1 MKPPGSKRK
10 SALVRIGGSIPARL
24 SRHKL
29 QSMKE
34 RALKREK
41 VDHASISTDS
51 VVEVGA
57 APRPIGARGKTDY
70 SIERT
75 AYQRRKAELLCKF
88 AGEYVVFVGETMLGP
103 FPEFGVAHREALR
116 AFGRRPLYIKQVLAE
131 EPIVE
136 LGAAGIAC
144 RS

>member
-1 MKPPGSKRK
+1 MKTPGPRRK
-10 SALVRIGGSIPARL
+10 SALVRISGSIPARL

-41 VDHASISTDS
+41 GDHASISIIS
-51 VVEVGA
+51 VAEVGA
-57 APRPIGARGKTDY
+57 IPRTIGARGKTDY
-70 SIERT
+70 SIERA
-75 AYQRRKAELLCKF
+75 AYQGRKAELLRKF

-103 FPEFGVAHREALR
+103 FPDFGVAHREALR
-116 AFGRRPLYIKQVLAE
+116 AFGRRPLYIKQVLTE